1 MNTQET
7 PLSVNQR
14 IELLERVTELVQY
27 DIENERN
34 SDLDDIINDVADTFV
49 SPYYTEQVQQ
59 WVDMGTPEPEDWTI
73 EPENQNPTHTLITWA
88 IIETVREYLYNII
101 FNTDT
106 TGEEAAEAI
115 RDELEYLR
123 KAVGY
128 ATLAQAIIK

>member
-59 WVDMGTPEPEDWTI
+59 WVDMGTPEPDDWNVEHNDPMPI
-73 EPENQNPTHTLITWA
+73 HTLITWA
-88 IIETVREYLYNII
+88 IVETVREYLYGTII
-101 FNTDT
+101 NTDT
-106 TGEEAAEAI
+106 TGEEAVEAI
-115 RDELEYLR
+115 RAELDYLR

-128 ATLAQAIIK
+128 ATLAKAIIE